1 MTYRTFKQL
10 INPHSHTHY
19 SIDGASTVE
28 DTVLRNKELGAT
40 HVAITEHG
48 NMNSTLEL
56 YEQARKHGMKPI
68 CGIELYVQPPFLE
81 ELRPIIE
88 QELILTG
95 KLSEGHDKI
104 EKIEKELLK
113 EYVHLTVHFKDEWAY
128 NYFTKL
134 TPQMESRALVKY
146 GERKPIATLDEI
158 AGASGH
164 ITICSSCLIGMVN
177 RFFLP
182 RRKSG
187 VSRPDLAEKAYRLL
201 REIAG
206 DGNFF
211 VEIFPHVVSHEW
223 KPPQKDKKN
232 GNLIPGGFIPNPCT
246 SFAPTGDLQKTSNE
260 FMIGLANKYKDP
272 IMVSLDSHFA
282 YPSQKIVQDAR
293 LGNGKENWKFYNSYH
308 ICPTHEAFEVLQK
321 QLNVDEKSFEAWIDN
336 SYRFASLFDSY
347 QMTTNRERWV
357 LRPLGEDYQDKLIS
371 LINKF
376 NRMNWED
383 PIMCE
388 RLRYE
393 IEVLVNNG
401 KINLLS
407 YYFTVE
413 DIASFCKEND
423 ILINVRGSA
432 GGSLLLYL
440 LGVSAVNPLKH
451 NLSFERFL
459 TLGRIK
465 ANTLPDVDIDVAEQH
480 KVFEYLEQKYNEAF
494 CRISTDINL
503 KLKSSIRDAE
513 RGIIG
518 KVRPE
523 TEKMCVTLPK
533 IHQGMSE
540 YAYTF
545 GYEED
550 GVLIPGVIETF
561 APLKKYIAENPKI
574 WETVSE
580 MLGTI
585 RQKSQHACGV
595 VITDKPVQEYVPI
608 TQIGNAKV
616 TGYSPKQLEAAG
628 LIKFDILG
636 LNTLKDIQYTLQLIK
651 EHHGHVIDPFDLPY
665 SKEVFDAIGEGDTVT
680 VFQFDTETVKP
691 YLRAIKPKSIDDLAA
706 LTALCRPGTLNAPSG
721 EFDGNRELSLA
732 EIYVARAQGR
742 TIQYI
747 HPDLEPITKE
757 TFGVQLYQEQTLQI
771 FRDIA
776 GYTYEQAEAV
786 RRGIGKKDEV
796 ILASCVENLR
806 KACTAKGWTIKQVE
820 LLIEQIMASSRYAFN
835 KSHAISYAYIAYAC
849 TYLRLFY
856 PLEWWTAILSNA
868 KSEDLQYYWIYAK
881 RWIKM
886 PEINN
891 SDEKFYIRSDNG
903 QKFIQAPITL
913 LDGVGP
919 ATTAEIA
926 LKKPFTDFDDFLNRI
941 NRRIIN
947 KRIVQKFIISG
958 LLDSLFPA
966 GTSDLEKLTAYM
978 KAYQQNTDSKQHESL
993 PDDLINLTPLQ
1004 KLRYKRDIF
1013 TVYKI
1018 DWTDTAIPYLEKR
1031 GLVKKVSTVYEY
1043 NDPLRKNLNGIPL
1056 LTTEQFKRKIDP
1068 KNNLGGIYA
1077 VVGYVANTV
1086 EITHHKKQYN
1096 TKTHQQ
1102 ESLPHTRMKF
1112 LIEIGD
1118 LTVEVI
1124 KWPDWGST
1132 HHGIEKDFNKRVV
1145 LCVINKKIHPEKGL
1159 QLTMRKIFDISNID
1173 K

>member
-1 MTYRTFKQL
+1 MTDQKKFKQL

-19 SIDGASTVE
+19 SLDGASTVE
-28 DTVLRNKELGAT
+28 DIVLRNKELGAT
-40 HVAITEHG
+40 HVAVTEHG
-48 NMNSTLEL
+48 NMNSALEL
-56 YEQARKHGMKPI
+56 YEKAKKHGMKPI

-88 QELILTG
+88 QELLSKG
-95 KLSEGHDKI
+95 KLKDDSDKA

-134 TPQMESRALVKY
+134 TPKMESRALVKY
-146 GERKPIATLDEI
+146 GERKPIATIDEI

-177 RFFLP
+177 KFFLP
-182 RRKSG
+182 RRNSG
-187 VSRPDLAEKAYRLL
+187 ISRPDLAEKAYLLL

-206 DGNFF
+206 KDNFF
-211 VEIFPHVVSHEW
+211 VEIFPHAVSHEW
-223 KPPQKDKKN
+223 KRPQKDKQTGK
-232 GNLIPGGFIPNPCT
+232 ITPGEFVPNPCT
-246 SFAPTGDLQKTSNE
+246 AFAPTGDLQKPSNE
-260 FMIGLANKYKDP
+260 FVIGLANKYKDP
-272 IMVSLDSHFA
+272 IIVSLDSHFA
-282 YPSQKIVQDAR
+282 TPDQKIVQDAR
-293 LGNGKENWKFYNSYH
+293 LGNGQENWKFYNSYH
-308 ICPTHEAFEVLQK
+308 ICPTHEAFEELKK
-321 QLNVDEKSFEAWIDN
+321 QLNVDEKEFEAWIDN

-347 QMTTNRERWV
+347 KMTTSKERWV
-357 LRPLGEDYQDKLIS
+357 LKPLGDDYQDRLIA

-393 IEVLVNNG
+393 IEVLANNG

-407 YYFTVE
+407 YFFTVE
-413 DIASFCKEND
+413 DIANFCKEND

-465 ANTLPDVDIDVAEQH
+465 ANTLPDVDMDVAEQH
-480 KVFEYLEQKYNEAF
+480 KVFEYLEQKYGEAF

-513 RGIIG
+513 RGILG

-523 TEKMCVTLPK
+523 TEKMCVTFPK
-533 IHQGMSE
+533 IPQGMSE

-545 GYEED
+545 GHEED
-550 GVLIPGVIETF
+550 GVFTPGIAETF
-561 APLKKYIAENPKI
+561 GPLKKYIAENPEI
-574 WETVSE
+574 WKTVSE
-580 MLGTI
+580 MLGII

-595 VITDKPVQEYVPI
+595 VIADKPVQDYIPI
-608 TQIGNAKV
+608 TQIGDAKV

-628 LIKFDILG
+628 LIKFDVLG
-636 LNTLKDIQYTLQLIK
+636 LNTLRDIQHALKLIK
-651 EHHGHVIDPFDLPY
+651 EQQGHVIDPFNLPY

-680 VFQFDTETVKP
+680 VFQFDTETVRP
-691 YLRAIKPKSIDDLAA
+691 YLKATKPKSIDDLAA
-706 LTALCRPGTLNAPSG
+706 ITSLCRPGTLDAPSG
-721 EFDGNRELSLA
+721 EFEGNREFSLA

-742 TIQYI
+742 PIKYI
-747 HPDLEPITKE
+747 HSDLEHIMKE
-757 TFGVQLYQEQTLQI
+757 TLGVQLYQEQTLQI

-786 RRGIGKKDEV
+786 RRGIGKKDEAV
-796 ILASCVENLR
+796 LASCMGDLR
-806 KACTAKGWTIKQVE
+806 KACASRGWTAEQAE
-820 LLIEQIMASSRYAFN
+820 LLIEQIMASSRYSFN
-835 KSHAISYAYIAYAC
+835 KSHAISYAYVAYAC
-849 TYLRLFY
+849 AYLRLFY
-856 PLEWWTAILSNA
+856 PLEWWTSILSNA
-868 KSEDLQYYWIYAK
+868 KKEDLQYYWTYANQ
-881 RWIKM
+881 WIKM

-891 SDEKFYIRSDNG
+891 SDESFYIRSENG
-903 QKFIQAPITL
+903 QKIIQAPITL

-926 LKKPFTDFDDFLNRI
+926 LKKPFTDFDDFLQRVD
-941 NRRIIN
+941 RRIIN
-947 KRIVQKFIISG
+947 KRIVFKFILSG
-958 LLDSLFPA
+958 LLDSLFPS
-966 GTSDLEKLTAYM
+966 GISDLEKLTTYM
-978 KAYQQNTDSKQHESL
+978 SSKQRIQGGEQEAL

-1004 KLRYKRDIF
+1004 KLRHKRDIF

-1018 DWTDTAIPYLEKR
+1018 DWTDTAIPYLEKN
-1031 GLVKKVSTVYEY
+1031 GLIKKAGSIYEY
-1043 NDPLRKNLNGIPL
+1043 NDPLRKDLNGVPL
-1056 LTTEQFKRKIDP
+1056 LKVGQLKRRLNPRDDLDDVFAI
-1068 KNNLGGIYA
+1068 
-1077 VVGYVANTV
+1077 VGYVASTEEVTYNR
-1086 EITHHKKQYN
+1086 KQYN
-1096 TKTHQQ
+1096 K
-1102 ESLPHTRMKF
+1102 ETRQNENIPNTMMKF
-1112 LIEIGD
+1112 LIEAGD
-1118 LTVEVI
+1118 LAIEVI
-1124 KWPDWGST
+1124 KWPDWGLT
-1132 HHGIEKDFNKRVV
+1132 HHGIDKDFNEKVA
-1145 LCVINKKIHPEKGL
+1145 LFVIGRKMHPEKGL
-1159 QLTMRKIFDISNID
+1159 QLTIKKVLDISNID